1 MADDLTPREETA
13 SAAEAAPAPETA
25 PATATATPVEET
37 PVPAETAET
46 PNKTY
51 KNQGVVD
58 FSFLIDVTGSMGP
71 CLNALREN
79 IDKFIDIMTNAAGNG
94 SVIFDWRGRVVGY
107 RDYEYDKDTSYG
119 WLVDN
124 PFTRDVTALRQQLA
138 ALTPKGGGPGAE
150 GIPESLLDAM
160 MTVAA
165 AGAIDLQA
173 GESDENTVKWRPLGS
188 CARVV
193 IVFTDA
199 TYHPTMS
206 IPGYEGAGMKDI
218 WDVYTRER
226 IKTYF
231 FVPSDPSFIPLG
243 RLKGARIFQC
253 GEGKDGLLTITQDE
267 YVFQELLERLAAGVT
282 DMATDMKIQI
292 LE

>member
-1 MADDLTPREETA
+1 MADDLTPRDEAAT
-13 SAAEAAPAPETA
+13 AAEAAPATETV
-25 PATATATPVEET
+25 PATATPVEET
-37 PVPAETAET
+37 PVPTEAAET

-51 KNQGVVD
+51 KNQGIVD
-58 FSFLIDVTGSMGP
+58 FIFLVDVTGSMGP
-71 CLNALREN
+71 CINALREN
-79 IDKFIDIMTNAAGNG
+79 INKFIDMMVDSTGNG
-94 SVIFDWRGRVVGY
+94 SSVTDWRGRVVGY

-124 PFTRDVTALRQQLA
+124 PFTRDVTVLRQQLA

-173 GESDENTVKWRPLGS
+173 GESDENTVKWRPRGS

-206 IPGYEGAGMKDI
+206 IPGYEGAGVKDLYN
-218 WDVYTRER
+218 VFLQES
-226 IKTYF
+226 IKPYF
-231 FVPSDPSFIPLG
+231 FVPCDPSFIPLG
-243 RLKGARIFQC
+243 RFNGANISQC
-253 GEGKDGLLTITQDE
+253 GGGQDGLLSITKDE
-267 YVFQELLERLAAGVT
+267 ASFQKLLAMLARGVT
-282 DMATDMKIQI
+282 ETATKMEREI
-292 LE
+292 L